1 MRAKTLK
8 YLDTV
13 LRKWKSLQSLKWWNY
28 EKDAPW
34 WYNERASLSLFA
46 GAIWRSGGWV
56 FEEFSTKRRVAKGR
70 SKYRSSLGRCDIM
83 FGIGK
88 EQFIGE
94 AKQCWPNLS
103 KGIDAGLKEVEQFLE
118 KALKQTSQLPADG
131 FEKMAIVFVT
141 PRIHQS
147 KNKHIG
153 ERIRQF
159 TTQLRREEDLTVKTF
174 FPKKGHEVR
183 ERGYIYPGVAL
194 LIKSSRINN
203 GKKG

>member
-13 LRKWKSLQSLKWWNY
+13 LRKWKSLQSLKWWNH

-70 SKYRSSLGRCDIM
+70 SKYRSSSGRCDIM

-94 AKQCWPNLS
+94 AKQCWPTLGPSLQN
-103 KGIDAGLKEVEQFLE
+103 AMEEVNACLKI
-118 KALKQTSQLPADG
+118 ALAQASQLTSYEG
-131 FEKMAIVFVT
+131 ERVAIVFVT
-141 PRIHQS
+141 PRIRAS
-147 KNKHIG
+147 KQG
-153 ERIRQF
+153 EVAIRVRKF
-159 TTQLRREEDLTVKTF
+159 VDGLKTKGVAMACL
-174 FPKKGHEVR
+174 FPKDGNKITYR
-183 ERGYIYPGVAL
+183 KYIYPGIVL
-194 LIKSSRINN
+194 MIKSKR
-203 GKKG
+203 